1 VIPGK
6 KYKPE
11 DILEIVWR
19 RRWLL
24 VVPLVVSSIGT
35 MVWSRGLPDRYQSE
49 AVVLVVPPRVPQN
62 YVRPTVT
69 KPLKDR
75 LEGIRQ
81 EILSRTRLERIITEF
96 DLYPELRRKA
106 LMDTVVARM
115 REDIGLDV
123 AAARSR
129 RADPNSFSISYQSEN
144 PKTAMLVA
152 DRLASLFVQAN
163 IENRTVQ
170 ADATTQFLQGQLE
183 EARRKLQEHE
193 ATLESFRRANAGRL
207 PSEVESN
214 LHVMART
221 QEQVQALNVSIS
233 QDRDRQ
239 LVIER
244 TIADEMSFGAIPV
257 AAAPA
262 REGGPAVPQPAA
274 QELVTARANLAA
286 LELKLKPEHP
296 DVRNLKKRIRELEQ
310 RASDEALAQPV
321 SEGATN
327 VPVTAADLARQKRIA
342 ALRSEHDSIDR
353 RIASNRQQAEK
364 LQGVIA
370 EYQAKVQ
377 AAPTLETQLTQLTR
391 DYDTLRA
398 TYTSLLL
405 KSQDARLSANMEE
418 SEVGEQFRIV
428 DSARLP
434 DAPTSPD
441 RLTINAIGGLGG
453 LFFGLAL
460 AALLEYRDRSLRTE
474 DDVVTTLSLP
484 VLALVPTMV
493 TSIERHKRKR
503 RRFLLASSGAA
514 FALVCLAVIAW
525 KLQILTP
532 WMR

>member
-1 VIPGK
+1 
-6 KYKPE
+6 
-11 DILEIVWR
+11 VWR

-35 MVWSRGLPDRYQSE
+35 MVWSRGLPDRYRSE

-115 REDIGLDV
+115 RDDIGLEV
-123 AAARSR
+123 AAARTR
-129 RADPNSFSISYQSEN
+129 RADPNSFTVSYESGN
-144 PKTAMLVA
+144 PKTAVLVA

-163 IENRTVQ
+163 IENRAVQ
-170 ADATTQFLQGQLE
+170 TNATTQFLQSQLD

-193 ATLESFRRANAGRL
+193 ATLESFRRSHAGRL

-214 LHVMART
+214 LHVMTNT
-221 QEQVQALNVSIS
+221 QEQVQALNIAIS

-239 LVIER
+239 VVIER
-244 TIADEMSFGAIPV
+244 TIADELSFASVPV
-257 AAAPA
+257 AGPVP
-262 REGGPAVPQPAA
+262 RESGQVVSQPAA
-274 QELVTARANLAA
+274 QELLTARANLAA

-321 SEGATN
+321 SEGGASN
-327 VPVTAADLARQKRIA
+327 LPVSAADLARQKRIA
-342 ALRSEHDSIDR
+342 GLRAELDSIDR
-353 RIASNRQQAEK
+353 RIATRRQQVEQ

-370 EYQAKVQ
+370 DYQARVQ

-391 DYDTLRA
+391 DYDTIRA

-434 DAPTSPD
+434 EVPASPD
-441 RLTINAIGGLGG
+441 RFTLNAIGAVAG
-453 LFFGLAL
+453 LFVGLAW
-460 AALLEYRDRSLRTE
+460 AALVEYRDRSLRTE

-493 TSIERHKRKR
+493 TRIERLKRKR